1 MKKHINKSSV
11 IKNMDIIIDTIKQY
25 GGEDIDIST

>member
-1 MKKHINKSSV
+1 MEKNINKSSV
-11 IKNMDIIIDTIKQY
+11 IKNMDIIIDIIKQY